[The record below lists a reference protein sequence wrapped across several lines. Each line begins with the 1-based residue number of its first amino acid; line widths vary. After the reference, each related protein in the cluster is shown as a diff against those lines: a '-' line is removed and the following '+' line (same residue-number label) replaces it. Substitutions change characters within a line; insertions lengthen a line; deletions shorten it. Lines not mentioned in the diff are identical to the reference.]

1 MQRFV
6 IFSKQAKIKGPRP
19 SDSGVGLPAALIIF
33 SLIFLDGS
41 GQVQAVY
48 LQDLIRYDGS
58 VNSVV
63 FQVRAGVWGW
73 DSNQGK
79 YVLISSPL
87 FSHRLP
93 QEIFLAVFNAV
104 SVNGVTDFEGELTG
118 YLGIHLKSGQSLWG
132 QGWRGFLQRI
142 ASTYSFDGIGGRDP
156 FEKLFGDVAL
166 SIFVDR
172 YKDFPTGSSPLEQY
186 VEAATNGE
194 PFASFGF
201 GPAIDRALGGAPGE
215 AISEAR
221 WTIHEPNLLRLSAG
235 LNLAAVR
242 PSLEFYPFPGLPN
255 PVNGEINSAR
265 LQITFLP
272 AEGGSWPW
280 QGAAL
285 LEFRIVPEPGSLAL
299 LAGLGASGIAGF
311 FWRQGRRLRGSH

>member
-1 MQRFV
+1 MPRFE
-6 IFSKQAKIKGPRP
+6 ISRKQIKTEGRRP
-19 SDSGVGLPAALIIF
+19 FNSGGGLPAALIVF

-48 LQDLIRYDGS
+48 VQDLIRYDGS

-73 DSNQGK
+73 DNNQGK
-79 YVLISSPL
+79 YVLIPSPL

-93 QEIFLAVFNAV
+93 HEVFLAVFNAV
-104 SVNGVTDFEGELTG
+104 SVNGVMDFEGELTG
-118 YLGIHLKSGQSLWG
+118 YLGIHLKSGQTHWG
-132 QGWRGFLQRI
+132 RGWQGFFQRI
-142 ASTYSFDGIGGRDP
+142 AARYSFDGIGGRDP
-156 FEKLFGDVAL
+156 FEKVLGDVAL

-172 YKDFPTGSSPLEQY
+172 HKDFPAGNTRLEEY

-194 PFASFGF
+194 AFASLGF

-215 AISEAR
+215 AISEAS

-255 PVNGEINSAR
+255 PVNGDINSAR

-285 LEFRIVPEPGSLAL
+285 LEFRIVPEPGSLPL
-299 LAGLGASGIAGF
+299 VAGFTASGIAGL
-311 FWRQGRRLRGSH
+311 FWRKGRRLWGAG

>member
-1 MQRFV
+1 MPQFV
-6 IFSKQAKIKGPRP
+6 IFSKQVRHLGSSHSAGW
-19 SDSGVGLPAALIIF
+19 VPAALIVF
-33 SLIFLDGS
+33 SLVFLHGS
-41 GQVQAVY
+41 GQAQALFV
-48 LQDLIRYDGS
+48 QDLLRYDGS

-63 FQVRAGVWGW
+63 FQLRAGVWGW
-73 DSNQGK
+73 DNNQGK
-79 YVLISSPL
+79 YVLIPSPL

-93 QEIFLAVFNAV
+93 HEVFVAVFNAV

-118 YLGIHLKSGQSLWG
+118 YFGIHLKSGQIDWA
-132 QGWRGFLQRI
+132 QGWLGFLQRVR
-142 ASTYSFDGIGGRDP
+142 ATYLFNGIRDADP
-156 FEKLFGDVAL
+156 FEKLSGDVAF
-166 SIFVDR
+166 SIFIDR
-172 YKDFPTGSSPLEQY
+172 EKDFPSGTPLEEY

-194 PFASFGF
+194 LFASFGF
-201 GPAIDRALGGAPGE
+201 GLAIDRALGGAPGE
-215 AISEAR
+215 AISEAS

-255 PVNGEINSAR
+255 PINGEINSAR

-280 QGAAL
+280 QGAGL

-311 FWRQGRRLRGSH
+311 FWRQGRRFWGAG